1 MIGSVVVMEKT
12 LNKDKKHIN
21 ETQEHVMDEIVVKAE
36 KIVASKVYYLNKEL
50 ENPEIHNK
58 ELAFAIKTNGRV
70 KGAFDVLL
78 ARLKEMLS
86 EAKQSGMEAGY
97 DQALIDRAEASQE

>member
-1 MIGSVVVMEKT
+1 M
-12 LNKDKKHIN
+12 IN
-21 ETQEHVMDEIVVKAE
+21 ETSQAE
-36 KIVASKVYYLNKEL
+36 VFMSLVAMKM
-50 ENPEIHNK
+50 PE
-58 ELAFAIKTNGRV
+58 
-70 KGAFDVLL
+70 DVLL

>member
-1 MIGSVVVMEKT
+1 MINKT
-12 LNKDKKHIN
+12 S
-21 ETQEHVMDEIVVKAE
+21 QAE
-36 KIVASKVYYLNKEL
+36 VFMSLVAMKM
-50 ENPEIHNK
+50 PE
-58 ELAFAIKTNGRV
+58 
-70 KGAFDVLL
+70 DVLL